1 MQGRPGPRRLR
12 TGERCNWGPQA
23 GGRTASSRP
32 PPSRPRE
39 PSPFFSRPSPK
50 TPQFWGRWL
59 PPWAARRGR
68 MRLRPRFL
76 PSGAAPREG
85 EGVWCVWGFPLP
97 TQPLGWGGG
106 DAAPPPPGRA
116 LRHGEGPLPPPPL
129 RLFPPR
135 SPHRFPPSPPGAKW
149 TRLPL
154 APVCGP
160 ERTIASRGGG
170 GRTKGRGQ
178 FHRLKEGGSNLPPP
192 HGGMGAGGKKGG
204 ERIRRLKFKGERK
217 GPREG
222 EGKEGRDAAEHSG
235 AAGRDTAGTSR
246 PHPPLSPGMKAGEE
260 EEEAEGGGGEA

>member
-170 GRTKGRGQ
+170 GG
-178 FHRLKEGGSNLPPP
+178 EDE
-192 HGGMGAGGKKGG
+192 G
-204 ERIRRLKFKGERK
+204 ERTV
-217 GPREG
+217 P
-222 EGKEGRDAAEHSG
+222 
-235 AAGRDTAGTSR
+235 
-246 PHPPLSPGMKAGEE
+246 SPQ
-260 EEEAEGGGGEA
+260 GGGE

>member
-1 MQGRPGPRRLR
+1 MCVGVPTPHATPRV
-12 TGERCNWGPQA
+12 GWG
-23 GGRTASSRP
+23 GC
-32 PPSRPRE
+32 
-39 PSPFFSRPSPK
+39 RPSP
-50 TPQFWGRWL
+50 PR
-59 PPWAARRGR
+59 PRPAARG
-68 MRLRPRFL
+68 
-76 PSGAAPREG
+76 GAA
-85 EGVWCVWGFPLP
+85 
-97 TQPLGWGGG
+97 
-106 DAAPPPPGRA
+106 A
-116 LRHGEGPLPPPPL
+116 PPPL

-160 ERTIASRGGG
+160 ERTIASRGGGG